1 MVCSSSRKIFSVE
14 YSNPY
19 ANLIF
24 FIGIH
29 NICGYSARSNSLLL
43 LLTVDGFQEMSSTD
57 LGK

>member
-1 MVCSSSRKIFSVE
+1 MTCSSSRKIFSVE

-29 NICGYSARSNSLLL
+29 NFYGYSARTKSLLL
-43 LLTVDGFQEMSSTD
+43 ILTVDGF
-57 LGK
+57 

>member
-1 MVCSSSRKIFSVE
+1 MTCSSSRKIFFVE

-29 NICGYSARSNSLLL
+29 NVCGYSARSNSMLL
-43 LLTVDGFQEMSSTD
+43 LLTVDGF
-57 LGK
+57 